1 MIFKLGIKSLLNRK
15 MTSMLCCLSIALS
28 IALLLGVER
37 IRSTAKDGFT
47 NTISGVDLL
56 VGSRGSPVSLLL
68 YSVFHIGEPVS
79 NIRYSSYEEIA
90 KLRSVDWTVPISLG
104 DAYKSF
110 RVVGTNQNFFQHF
123 KFRGDH
129 KIQFAQG
136 QAFSGIFDIVIGAAV
151 AKTLNH
157 KVGDSIVLS
166 HGIQEESLL
175 HHEDSPFK
183 IVGILKETSTPIDKA
198 VYTSLEGMEAI
209 HIGWENGMPS
219 DEDIDKANLRKEDL
233 KTTQITSFLL
243 KAKSR
248 IAILGLQRFLVN
260 FEGEPIMGIIPA
272 YTLLNL
278 WETMSYL
285 EKILFLVSSLVLLV
299 GFFSIIIALYSSLN
313 ERRREMA
320 ILRSIGA
327 APRHIFSLLFLESF
341 LLNLIGI
348 IIGILTLYLVGYF
361 FQDILAT
368 KFSVYMEN
376 SLLSLSEF
384 RLLLIIFFVG
394 TLIGMLP
401 AIKAYRNSLSDGLTI
416 KV

>member
-1 MIFKLGIKSLLNRK
+1 MILKLGLKSLLNRK
-15 MTSMLCCLSIALS
+15 VTSFLCCLSIALS

-56 VGSRGSPVSLLL
+56 VGSRGSPINLLL
-68 YSVFHIGEPVS
+68 YSVFHIGEPIN
-79 NIRYSSYEEIA
+79 NIRYSSYQTISE
-90 KLRSVDWTVPISLG
+90 LGSVDWTVPISLG

-110 RVVGTNQNFFQHF
+110 RVVGTNENFFKYFQ
-123 KFRGDH
+123 FRGDQ
-129 KIQFAQG
+129 KVQFSEG
-136 QAFSGIFDIVIGAAV
+136 QAFSGIFDIVIGATV

-219 DEDIDKANLRKEDL
+219 DEEIDKSGLKKENL

-243 KAKSR
+243 KTKSR
-248 IAILGLQRFLVN
+248 IAILGLQRFIVN
-260 FEGEPIMGIIPA
+260 YDKEPLMGVIPA

-285 EKILFLVSSLVLLV
+285 EKVLFLVSSLVLLV
-299 GFFSIIIALYSSLN
+299 GFVSIIIALYSSLN

-327 APRHIFSLLFLESF
+327 APRHIFSLLFLESC
-341 LLNLIGI
+341 LLNLVGILAGI
-348 IIGILTLYLVGYF
+348 IMLYFVGYF

-368 KFSVYMEN
+368 KFSVYMKN
-376 SLLSLSEF
+376 SLLTLSEF
-384 RLLLIIFFVG
+384 KLLLLIFFVG
-394 TLIGMLP
+394 TFIGMLP
-401 AIKAYRNSLSDGLTI
+401 ALKAYRNSLSDGLTI
-416 KV
+416 RT

>member
-1 MIFKLGIKSLLNRK
+1 MIFKLGMKSLLNRK
-15 MTSMLCCLSIALS
+15 VTTFLCCFSISLS

-37 IRSTAKDGFT
+37 IRSTAKEGFT

-56 VGSRGSPVSLLL
+56 VGSRGSPVNLLL
-68 YSVFHIGEPVS
+68 YSVFHIGEPV
-79 NIRYSSYEEIA
+79 NNLRYSSYKTISE
-90 KLRSVDWTVPISLG
+90 LNSVEWTVPISLG

-110 RVVGTNQNFFQHF
+110 RVVGTSQLFFEKY
-123 KFRGDH
+123 KFRGDQG
-129 KIQFAQG
+129 IQFAKG
-136 QAFSGIFDIVIGAAV
+136 KPFSGIFDLVIGATV

-157 KVGDSIVLS
+157 KIGDSVILS

-183 IVGILKETSTPIDKA
+183 IVGILEETSTPIDKA

-209 HIGWENGMPS
+209 HIGWENGVPS
-219 DEDIDKANLRKEDL
+219 DEEIDRFNLKKEDL

-248 IAILGLQRFLVN
+248 IAILGLQRYIVN
-260 FEGEPIMGIIPA
+260 FNNEPLMGVIPA

-320 ILRSIGA
+320 ILRSVGA
-327 APRHIFSLLFLESF
+327 APRHIFGLLFLESF
-341 LLNLIGI
+341 LLNFFGI
-348 IIGILTLYLVGYF
+348 IIGVLVLYISGYF
-361 FQDILAT
+361 FQEALAT
-368 KFSVYMEN
+368 KFSVYMDN

-384 RLLLIIFFVG
+384 KLLLIIFFVG
-394 TLIGMLP
+394 TIVGMLP
-401 AIKAYRNSLSDGLTI
+401 ALKAYRNSLSDGLTI
-416 KV
+416 KT